1 MLARSKVQLT
11 VILPVYGN
19 WTDTMATLGCL
30 AAQDCDEFRVLVA
43 DDGSPTEAPEEMHG
57 FGFVEY
63 SRGSNL
69 GFAGNCNRAAGLAIA
84 GGATHLL
91 FLNND
96 TEVGEG
102 FIGGW
107 LRFIEERP
115 AVIASPH
122 IYWFDR
128 PESVWYSGGRFGLLT
143 PFVRL
148 SREYRE
154 VQMVD
159 IVCGCALVVPTV
171 AWLRL
176 GGFDLA
182 YAVYFEDF
190 DLSLRARAL
199 GIEVVVAPGDELKVR
214 HKISGSFRGTGA
226 WKQQYFLLASR
237 IRFVRRYYP
246 GYLQPLVY
254 LLVVAHLGGVFLQ
267 NVPQYPTPKRLWRAV
282 REGMVGG

>member
-19 WTDTMATLGCL
+19 WTDTLATLGCL
-30 AAQDCDEFRVLVA
+30 AVQDCDGFRVLVA
-43 DDGSPTEAPEEMHG
+43 DDGSPTEAPEELHG

-107 LRFIEERP
+107 LRFIEKRP
-115 AVIASPH
+115 ESIASAH

-128 PESVWYSGGRFGLLT
+128 PGEVWFSGGRFDLLT

-148 SREYRE
+148 AREYQE
-154 VQMVD
+154 DTEVD
-159 IVCGCALVVPTV
+159 IVCGCALLVPILS
-171 AWLRL
+171 WERL
-176 GGFDLA
+176 VGFDLA

-190 DLSLRARAL
+190 DFSLRARSL
-199 GIEVVVAPGDELKVR
+199 GLDVVVAADPELKVR

-237 IRFVRRYYP
+237 IRFIRRYYP
-246 GYLQPLVY
+246 AYLQPLVY
-254 LLVVAHLGGVFLQ
+254 LLVVAHLGGVYLL
-267 NVPQYPTPKRLWRAV
+267 NVPQYPTPRLLWRAV
-282 REGMVGG
+282 REGMAGA